1 MKNFIKYHI
10 QIIISIGS
18 VLMVKVIKRVIIERM
33 EDGDIKV
40 REEGYKTPE
49 ESMELI
55 HDCLSQLYGEEVVLM
70 REKDNIELR
79 KMMEEKGRE
88 LNTLATFINS
98 LLILSKMGMLD
109 RDVLDTLKS
118 MRYTYEGL
126 SPEDRDKLDNEGLK
140 LFKKMAKEEKDYIK
154 LFSNYSGKDR
164 MYG

>member
-1 MKNFIKYHI
+1 
-10 QIIISIGS
+10 
-18 VLMVKVIKRVIIERM
+18 MVKIIKRVIIELK

-40 REEGYKTPE
+40 REEGYKSPE

-55 HDCLSQLYGEEVVLM
+55 HECLSQLYGEKVVLM

-98 LLILSKMGMLD
+98 LLILRKMGMLD
-109 RDVLDTLKS
+109 KDVLETLRS
-118 MRYTYEGL
+118 MRDTYEGL
-126 SPEDRDKLDNEGLK
+126 SPEDRNKLDNEGLK
-140 LFKKMAKEEKDYIK
+140 IFREIDEEEEEYKK

-164 MYG
+164 MYE